1 MVLHGE
7 QSFVLESDPLG
18 GGATLL
24 LPRGKAGATW
34 ALVLAGWQV
43 VAMIVV
49 HLCGTLNQ
57 ELLQL

>member
-7 QSFVLESDPLG
+7 QSFVLESDPL
-18 GGATLL
+18 
-24 LPRGKAGATW
+24 RGKAGATW

-43 VAMIVV
+43 VATIVV
-49 HLCGTLNQ
+49 HLCGALNQ